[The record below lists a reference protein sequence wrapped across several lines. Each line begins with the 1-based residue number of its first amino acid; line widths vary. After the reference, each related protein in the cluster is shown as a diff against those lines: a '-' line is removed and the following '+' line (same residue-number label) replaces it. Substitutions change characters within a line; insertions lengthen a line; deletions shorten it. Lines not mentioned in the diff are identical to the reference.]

1 MSSQIIA
8 ILVLGG
14 MFAIAT
20 VLPINIGILA
30 LVASFVVGTLVFGLD
45 DKEIFEGFPVS
56 LFITVV
62 GVTYLFSV
70 AKLNGTIDLLVQG
83 GIRLVRGR
91 AILVPWVLFAVAGTL
106 TALGTFTPA
115 AVALLVPIGMSFAFT
130 YRISPLMIGM
140 MVICGAH
147 AGAFSPMAVSG
158 ALVYGIVAKSG
169 LAVSHAALFFASMG
183 FNLLLAAGTYVLL
196 RRRGEES
203 FVEHPDDTAADV
215 AGSTGGGVSTG
226 GDARGGVATAVEPRA
241 IAVTWHQR
249 ATLTALVVLVV
260 GALAFHLQIGFL
272 ALAAGAVL
280 ALLDRENLGKAV
292 DGISWPT
299 ILLVAGMV
307 TYVGVL
313 EHSGTIDWV
322 AHGAV
327 GLGAPLLVALVLCIV
342 VGVTSA
348 FASSTAIL
356 TATIPMA
363 IPLLLTGSLPV
374 AGVVAAMAISTT
386 IVDVSRSPPMAHWS
400 WPTRAGST
408 GTGSTGRSS
417 PTPASS
423 SHSDRSRRGR
433 RWCCR
438 VRSEQSEGRGTRGV
452 AAFRSHRLEKA
463 SNAHTAAVADGFFV
477 PLHTTLIVCVP
488 AGRSVLRNSGTCL
501 VTVGA

>member
-14 MFAIAT
+14 MFVVAT

-30 LVASFVVGTLVFGLD
+30 LVASFVVGTFVFGLE

-56 LFITVV
+56 LFVTVV

-70 AKLNGTIDLLVQG
+70 AKLNGTIDLLVEG

-91 AILVPWVLFAVAGTL
+91 AILVPWVLFAVAATL

-115 AVALLVPIGMSFAFT
+115 AVALLVPIGMSFAFA

-169 LAVSHAALFFASMG
+169 LTISHAALFFASTG
-183 FNLLLAAGTYVLL
+183 FNLLLGAITYVLL

-203 FVEHPDDTAADV
+203 FVERPDD
-215 AGSTGGGVSTG
+215 AGTGGSVSAPTG
-226 GDARGGVATAVEPRA
+226 GGVATAVKPKTV
-241 IAVTWHQR
+241 AVTWRQR
-249 ATLTALVVLVV
+249 ATLAALVVLVV

-292 DGISWPT
+292 EGISWPT

-327 GLGAPLLVALVLCIV
+327 GLGAPLLVALVLCII

-363 IPLLLTGSLPV
+363 IPLLLTDSLPV

-386 IVDVSRSPPMAHWS
+386 IVDVSPF
-400 WPTRAGST
+400 ST
-408 GTGSTGRSS
+408 NG
-417 PTPASS
+417 AL
-423 SHSDRSRRGR
+423 
-433 RWCCR
+433 
-438 VRSEQSEGRGTRGV
+438 VLANARGV
-452 AAFRSHRLEKA
+452 DRNRFYRQVISYTCVIVGLGPIAAW
-463 SNAHTAAVADGFFV
+463 AV
-477 PLHTTLIVCVP
+477 L
-488 AGRSVLRNSGTCL
+488 VLPGSF
-501 VTVGA
+501 

>member
-14 MFAIAT
+14 MFVVAT

-30 LVASFVVGTLVFGLD
+30 LVASFLVGTFVFGLD
-45 DKEIFEGFPVS
+45 EKEIFEGFPVS

-91 AILVPWVLFAVAGTL
+91 AILVPWVLFVVAATL

-115 AVALLVPIGMSFAFT
+115 AVALLVPVGMSFAFA

-158 ALVYGIVAKSG
+158 ALVYGIVVKSG
-169 LAVSHAALFFASMG
+169 LTISHATLFFASLG
-183 FNLLLAAGTYVLL
+183 FNLLLAAGTYALL

-203 FVEHPDDTAADV
+203 FVEHPDDVATGGA
-215 AGSTGGGVSTG
+215 AGSSGGAPEPSG
-226 GDARGGVATAVEPRA
+226 GGVATAVKPQ
-241 IAVTWHQR
+241 AVAVAWRQR
-249 ATLTALVVLVV
+249 ATLAALVVLVV
-260 GALAFHLQIGFL
+260 GALAFHLQVGFL

-280 ALLDRENLGKAV
+280 ALFDRENLGKAV
-292 DGISWPT
+292 EGISWPT

-327 GLGAPLLVALVLCIV
+327 GLGAPLLVALVLCVI

-363 IPLLLTGSLPV
+363 IPLLLTDSLPAV
-374 AGVVAAMAISTT
+374 GVVAAMAISTT
-386 IVDVSRSPPMAHWS
+386 IVDVSPF
-400 WPTRAGST
+400 ST
-408 GTGSTGRSS
+408 NG
-417 PTPASS
+417 AL
-423 SHSDRSRRGR
+423 
-433 RWCCR
+433 
-438 VRSEQSEGRGTRGV
+438 VLANARGV
-452 AAFRSHRLEKA
+452 DRTRFYRQVISYTCVIVALGPIAAW
-463 SNAHTAAVADGFFV
+463 AV
-477 PLHTTLIVCVP
+477 L
-488 AGRSVLRNSGTCL
+488 VLPGSF
-501 VTVGA
+501 

>member
-1 MSSQIIA
+1 MSSQLIA

-14 MFAIAT
+14 MFVVAT
-20 VLPINIGILA
+20 ALSVNIGILA
-30 LVASFVVGTLVFGLD
+30 LVASFAVGTFVFGLED
-45 DKEIFEGFPVS
+45 HEIFEGFPVS
-56 LFITVV
+56 LFVTVV

-70 AKLNGTIDLLVQG
+70 AKLNGTIDLLVRG

-91 AILVPWVLFAVAGTL
+91 AILVPWVLFAVAATL

-130 YRISPLMIGM
+130 YRISPLMVGM

-158 ALVYGIVAKSG
+158 ALVFGIVAESG
-169 LAVSHAALFFASMG
+169 LAVSTAALFFASLG
-183 FNLLLAAGTYVLL
+183 FNLLLAGLTYVLL

-203 FVEHPDDTAADV
+203 FVERPDDTPTDEDETEP
-215 AGSTGGGVSTG
+215 TGGGV
-226 GDARGGVATAVEPRA
+226 AIAVRA
-241 IAVTWHQR
+241 KTVAVTWHQR

-280 ALLDRENLGKAV
+280 GLLDRGNLGKAV

-327 GLGAPLLVALVLCIV
+327 GLGAPLLVALVLCVI

-374 AGVVAAMAISTT
+374 AGVVVAMAIATT
-386 IVDVSRSPPMAHWS
+386 IVDVSPF
-400 WPTRAGST
+400 ST
-408 GTGSTGRSS
+408 NG
-417 PTPASS
+417 AL
-423 SHSDRSRRGR
+423 
-433 RWCCR
+433 
-438 VRSEQSEGRGTRGV
+438 VLANARGV
-452 AAFRSHRLEKA
+452 DRTRFYRQVIAYTCVIVALGPVAAW
-463 SNAHTAAVADGFFV
+463 AV
-477 PLHTTLIVCVP
+477 L
-488 AGRSVLRNSGTCL
+488 VLP
-501 VTVGA
+501 GAF

>member
-1 MSSQIIA
+1 MSAQIIA
-8 ILVLGG
+8 ILVLGA
-14 MFAIAT
+14 MFVVAT
-20 VLPINIGILA
+20 MLPINIGILA
-30 LVASFVVGTLVFGLD
+30 LVASFLVGTFVFGLD
-45 DKEIFEGFPVS
+45 DAEIFAGFPVS

-91 AILVPWVLFAVAGTL
+91 AILVPWVLFTIAGTL

-115 AVALLVPIGMSFAFT
+115 AVALLVPVGMSFAFT
-130 YRISPLMIGM
+130 YRISPLMVGM

-158 ALVYGIVAKSG
+158 ALVYGVVAESG
-169 LAVSHAALFFASMG
+169 LEISHAALFFASLG
-183 FNLLLAAGTYVLL
+183 FNLLLAAVTYLLL

-203 FVEHPDDTAADV
+203 FVERPDGVFAEQPDGVTA
-215 AGSTGGGVSTG
+215 GGAVSTG
-226 GDARGGVATAVEPRA
+226 GSAPAPTGGGTALAVEATAVT
-241 IAVTWHQR
+241 VTWRQR
-249 ATLTALVVLVV
+249 ATLVALVGLVV
-260 GALAFHLQIGFL
+260 GALAFQLQIGFL

-292 DGISWPT
+292 EGISWPT

-327 GLGAPLLVALVLCIV
+327 GLGAPLLVALVLCVI

-374 AGVVAAMAISTT
+374 VGVVAAMAISTT
-386 IVDVSRSPPMAHWS
+386 IVDVSPF
-400 WPTRAGST
+400 ST
-408 GTGSTGRSS
+408 NG
-417 PTPASS
+417 AL
-423 SHSDRSRRGR
+423 
-433 RWCCR
+433 
-438 VRSEQSEGRGTRGV
+438 VLANARGV
-452 AAFRSHRLEKA
+452 DRNRFYRQVISYTCAIVALGPIVA
-463 SNAHTAAVADGFFV
+463 WAV
-477 PLHTTLIVCVP
+477 L
-488 AGRSVLRNSGTCL
+488 VLPGSF
-501 VTVGA
+501 

>member
-14 MFAIAT
+14 MFAVAT

-30 LVASFVVGTLVFGLD
+30 LVASFVVGTLVFGLE

-169 LAVSHAALFFASMG
+169 LAVSHAALFFASLG

-203 FVEHPDDTAADV
+203 FVEESDGVP
-215 AGSTGGGVSTG
+215 TGGGAPAPTG
-226 GDARGGVATAVEPRA
+226 GGVATAVEPRT

-280 ALLDRENLGKAV
+280 ALFDRANLGKAV

-386 IVDVSRSPPMAHWS
+386 IVDVSPF
-400 WPTRAGST
+400 ST
-408 GTGSTGRSS
+408 NG
-417 PTPASS
+417 AL
-423 SHSDRSRRGR
+423 
-433 RWCCR
+433 
-438 VRSEQSEGRGTRGV
+438 VLANARGV
-452 AAFRSHRLEKA
+452 DRNRFYRQVISYTCVIVALGPVAAW
-463 SNAHTAAVADGFFV
+463 AA
-477 PLHTTLIVCVP
+477 L
-488 AGRSVLRNSGTCL
+488 VLPGSF
-501 VTVGA
+501 